1 VLGLDTNVLVRLLVS
16 DDAAQTRKARELV
29 ERCAGRGEQ
38 VLVSLPVIVEAEWVL
53 RSRYEMGK
61 AEILALF
68 RDLLAVRELTLENES
83 SIEEALFY
91 WQDSRAD
98 FVYCLIVAHHR
109 RLGCSRTATFDARA
123 ARLAGFVVP

>member
-38 VLVSLPVIVEAEWVL
+38 VLISLPVIVEAEWVL

-61 AEILALF
+61 GDILALF
-68 RDLLAVRELTLENES
+68 RDLLAVRELTLENDS
-83 SIEEALFY
+83 SIEEALFH

-98 FVYCLIVAHHR
+98 FVDCLIVAHHR

-123 ARLAGFVVP
+123 ARLPGFVVP